1 MQINSDGAEG
11 YMRTE
16 KEELFEIAN
25 LERTVKQF
33 AEAVKIM

>member
-1 MQINSDGAEG
+1 
-11 YMRTE
+11 MRTE
-16 KEELFEIAN
+16 KEEELFEIAN